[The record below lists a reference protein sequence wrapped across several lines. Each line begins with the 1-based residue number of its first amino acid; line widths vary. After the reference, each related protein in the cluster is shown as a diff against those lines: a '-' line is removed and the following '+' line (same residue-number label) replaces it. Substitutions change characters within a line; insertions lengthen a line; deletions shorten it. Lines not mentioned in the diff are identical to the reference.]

1 MKISTIII
9 LIFSIV
15 LILFFIYFAFFYE
28 KNLIV
33 NETGRQDSTLSVIE
47 QTKNL
52 LKFADNLNKD
62 TTESNILKCIDEI
75 RASKNFID
83 GQSDENLKIEDE
95 KFKDFSGDIKDLLEN
110 LKNIPK
116 NKMNKELEE
125 LLKKTETLN
134 YELDVLKSKINS
146 II

>member
-116 NKMNKELEE
+116 NKMNKELQE